1 MCTKFVWND
10 RFFVCQSH
18 RPKEEEAAS
27 PTLSNQTSAPTRT
40 YTCQLCKKQFDQR
53 LELSRHQC
61 IELSLKLLKK
71 KKDMRKKKWREAHWK
86 RKIDLSYIESTSLAS
101 VSQNIA
107 DNLSFCIDGTSEDL
121 KAYSREVKDYLSTE
135 LGNETQ
141 TLMVLRS
148 LGLYEKVCEIWA
160 GLANWRRAFRVM
172 QAYLITVFFI
182 LKSKKNA
189 RSIFNLC
196 SAFFKIFFF

>member
-1 MCTKFVWND
+1 M
-10 RFFVCQSH
+10 CQSH

-135 LGNETQ
+135 LGDETQ

-148 LGLYEKVCEIWA
+148 LGLYEKVCEI
-160 GLANWRRAFRVM
+160 
-172 QAYLITVFFI
+172 
-182 LKSKKNA
+182 
-189 RSIFNLC
+189 
-196 SAFFKIFFF
+196 

>member
-1 MCTKFVWND
+1 M
-10 RFFVCQSH
+10 CQSH

-135 LGNETQ
+135 LGNQTQ

-148 LGLYEKVCEIWA
+148 LGLYEKVCEI
-160 GLANWRRAFRVM
+160 
-172 QAYLITVFFI
+172 
-182 LKSKKNA
+182 
-189 RSIFNLC
+189 
-196 SAFFKIFFF
+196 

>member
-1 MCTKFVWND
+1 
-10 RFFVCQSH
+10 
-18 RPKEEEAAS
+18 
-27 PTLSNQTSAPTRT
+27 
-40 YTCQLCKKQFDQR
+40 
-53 LELSRHQC
+53 
-61 IELSLKLLKK
+61 
-71 KKDMRKKKWREAHWK
+71 MRKKKWREAHWK

-148 LGLYEKVCEIWA
+148 LGLYEKVCEI
-160 GLANWRRAFRVM
+160 
-172 QAYLITVFFI
+172 
-182 LKSKKNA
+182 
-189 RSIFNLC
+189 
-196 SAFFKIFFF
+196 

>member
-1 MCTKFVWND
+1 M
-10 RFFVCQSH
+10 CQSH

-40 YTCQLCKKQFDQR
+40 YTCQLCKKHFDQR

-148 LGLYEKVCEIWA
+148 LGLYEKVCEI
-160 GLANWRRAFRVM
+160 
-172 QAYLITVFFI
+172 
-182 LKSKKNA
+182 
-189 RSIFNLC
+189 
-196 SAFFKIFFF
+196 